1 MGRIDILPF
10 VNHDP
15 NQPDTLHSALSF
27 VEECSRKYDFGP
39 VPVTFDQPL
48 YIKAAEI
55 VASSSDITNV
65 FVRLGGFHFFM
76 SFLGSIGHIMSESG
90 LKTLWE
96 TVYASKSV
104 NHMLTGHAYARAL
117 RAHML
122 SAAAISGHLIETSGG
137 LTEDHKSKLAS
148 LHDTLLNNK
157 SPEEEQENAL
167 NQISYILDDVQM
179 NESLSSRTGKLWTE
193 YLKMVRLLLLFI
205 RAERTGDWDLHLYC
219 TARMIPVLHAG
230 GHTAYAKSARL
241 YLDQMKGLQTKMSH
255 AK

>member
-27 VEECSRKYDFGP
+27 VEECSQKYDFGP

-65 FVRLGGFHFFM
+65 FVRLGGFHFVM
-76 SFLGSIGHIMSESG
+76 SYLGSIGHIMSESG

-122 SAAAISGHLIETSGG
+122 SAAAISIYQLI
-137 LTEDHKSKLAS
+137 LVAQHF
-148 LHDTLLNNK
+148 HWNTL
-157 SPEEEQENAL
+157 
-167 NQISYILDDVQM
+167 
-179 NESLSSRTGKLWTE
+179 G
-193 YLKMVRLLLLFI
+193 
-205 RAERTGDWDLHLYC
+205 
-219 TARMIPVLHAG
+219 
-230 GHTAYAKSARL
+230 
-241 YLDQMKGLQTKMSH
+241 
-255 AK
+255 